1 MKHVGRALAMGVLAP
16 AVQAAPQAFNPP
28 IEVAEASITQ
38 LQAALASGA
47 VTSRQLVDAYSAR
60 IAAYDSQGPALNSI
74 VTLNAGALAQAD
86 ALDRERAA
94 NGPRGPL
101 HGIPVLVKDNFDT
114 HDMPTS
120 AGALALATL
129 QPASDAFQVAK
140 LRAAGAIILG
150 KTAMHELA
158 AGTITISSLTGQ
170 SRNPYDLRRSPGG
183 SSGGTGA
190 ALAASFAAAGMGSDT
205 CGSIRIPAAYQNLFG
220 FRTTRG
226 LASRSGVV
234 PLSDTPDVAG
244 PLARSVTDL
253 AIMLDATVGEDPA
266 DAVTKGAGAHVP
278 KSYADA
284 LQPGLLKGA
293 RIGVLRS
300 LFAVQ
305 PADPEGKDVYDKAI
319 AAMRGAGAE
328 LVEVAIPGLDALL
341 ADFSTGPFEF
351 AEDLQR
357 YLAGH
362 PGAPVKSL
370 ADIVGRGLHHDQ
382 LDTRLRD
389 GLGKQDRQSP
399 GYQVVLA
406 KRTLVRAA
414 ADALFER
421 ERLDAVIYP
430 TSLGRPPVI
439 GAENIASNCPLSV
452 VSGLPAL
459 AIPAGFTPRGLPVGL
474 ELLGPAFAEQKLLG
488 LAYGWEQLAKP
499 RQPPF
504 STPPLV
510 AGKPPGPQQAVA
522 KIAGAGSSRA
532 TIRLR
537 YEPTTARLHADVEAS
552 GTGQDA
558 PLAAALHRSHA
569 SGPGAGT
576 GFGPGPILAPVLLR
590 GQRQGSADV
599 VLDALARADLQAGRL
614 YVVLYTPAA
623 PLGAGQAKLVFTPVS
638 AE

>member
-1 MKHVGRALAMGVLAP
+1 
-16 AVQAAPQAFNPP
+16 
-28 IEVAEASITQ
+28 
-38 LQAALASGA
+38 
-47 VTSRQLVDAYSAR
+47 
-60 IAAYDSQGPALNSI
+60 
-74 VTLNAGALAQAD
+74 
-86 ALDRERAA
+86 
-94 NGPRGPL
+94 
-101 HGIPVLVKDNFDT
+101 
-114 HDMPTS
+114 
-120 AGALALATL
+120 
-129 QPASDAFQVAK
+129 
-140 LRAAGAIILG
+140 
-150 KTAMHELA
+150 
-158 AGTITISSLTGQ
+158 
-170 SRNPYDLRRSPGG
+170 
-183 SSGGTGA
+183 
-190 ALAASFAAAGMGSDT
+190 MGSDT

-284 LQPGLLKGA
+284 LQPGALKGA

-510 AGKPPGPQQAVA
+510 AGKPPV
-522 KIAGAGSSRA
+522 
-532 TIRLR
+532 
-537 YEPTTARLHADVEAS
+537 
-552 GTGQDA
+552 
-558 PLAAALHRSHA
+558 
-569 SGPGAGT
+569 
-576 GFGPGPILAPVLLR
+576 PV
-590 GQRQGSADV
+590 
-599 VLDALARADLQAGRL
+599 QAGPRSACDMNQRRRGCMPMWR
-614 YVVLYTPAA
+614 PAA
-623 PLGAGQAKLVFTPVS
+623 PARMHRWRRRCTAATPAGRGLGLGSGRGRFWRRCCCAASGRAAPMWCLMHWRAPICRLGGYMWCFIRPLRRWGQGRPSWFSRRCRLNRAALT
-638 AE
+638 